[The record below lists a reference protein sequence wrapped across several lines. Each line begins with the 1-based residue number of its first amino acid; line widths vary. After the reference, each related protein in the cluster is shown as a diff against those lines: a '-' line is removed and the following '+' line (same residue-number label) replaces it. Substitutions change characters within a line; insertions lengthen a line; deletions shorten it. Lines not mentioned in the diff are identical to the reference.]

1 MDSSALRKLLKL
13 QEADMRA
20 KDMET
25 RLETLPK
32 EMNNLIAQKDK
43 IAAGTA
49 AAVTTVKKIKLRI
62 QQDEDLIAELESAS
76 EKLRQQSAMVKK
88 NNEYQAM
95 LNAIELNKKKISEAE
110 ERILAAA
117 DELAEAK
124 KSGAKI
130 KFANDAEIKNLRV
143 EFEELFN
150 FSKVVK
156 EEIAKLK
163 AERPDLIRDIPP
175 VLLSAYES
183 LRTNKEGAPPLVTA
197 DNEICGHCR
206 LRITAQTAVAIK
218 RGEIAHCDNCQFLL
232 YDPESLLS

>member
-1 MDSSALRKLLKL
+1 MDSNAIRKLLKL
-13 QEADMRA
+13 QEADMRL
-20 KDMET
+20 KDMEL

-32 EMNNLIAQKDK
+32 EMNNIIAKRDK
-43 IAAGTA
+43 IAADTA
-49 AAVTTVKKIKLRI
+49 AAVTAVKKIKLKI

-95 LNAIELNKKKISEAE
+95 LNAIELNKQKIGEAE

-124 KSGAKI
+124 RSGAKI
-130 KFANDAEIKNLRV
+130 KFANDAEIKNLKT
-143 EFEELFN
+143 EFDELFS

-163 AERPDLIRDIPP
+163 EARPGLLRDIPP
-175 VLLSAYES
+175 ALLSPYES
-183 LRTNKEGAPPLVTA
+183 LKNNKEGAAPLITA

-206 LRITAQTAVAIK
+206 LKITAQTAVAIK
-218 RGEIAHCDNCQFLL
+218 RGEIAHCDNCQYML
-232 YDPESLLS
+232 YDPESLL

>member
-13 QEADMRA
+13 QEADMKL

-32 EMNNLIAQKDK
+32 EMNNLIAQRDK

-49 AAVTTVKKIKLRI
+49 AAVTAVKKIKLRI
-62 QQDEDLIAELESAS
+62 QQDEDLITELESAS

-95 LNAIELNKKKISEAE
+95 LNAIELNKQKISEAE

-124 KSGAKI
+124 RAGSKI
-130 KFANDAEIKNLRV
+130 KLANDAEIKNLRV

-150 FSKVVK
+150 FSKVLK
-156 EEIAKLK
+156 EEIAKHK
-163 AERPDLIRDIPP
+163 AARPELVRDIPP
-175 VLLSAYES
+175 VLLSAYDS
-183 LRTNKEGAPPLVTA
+183 LRNNRDGAPPLVPA

-206 LRITAQTAVAIK
+206 LRITPQTAVAIK

>member
-1 MDSSALRKLLKL
+1 MDSNAIRKLLKL
-13 QEADMRA
+13 QEADMRL
-20 KDMET
+20 KDMEL

-32 EMNNLIAQKDK
+32 EMNNIIAKRDK

-49 AAVTTVKKIKLRI
+49 AAVTAVKKIKLRI

-95 LNAIELNKKKISEAE
+95 LNAIELNKQKIGEAE

-124 KSGAKI
+124 RSGAKI
-130 KFANDAEIKNLRV
+130 KFANDAEIKTLKT
-143 EFEELFN
+143 EFDELFS

-156 EEIAKLK
+156 EEIAKLR
-163 AERPDLIRDIPP
+163 AARPQLARDIPP
-175 VLLSAYES
+175 ALLSPYES
-183 LRTNKEGAPPLVTA
+183 LKNNKEGAAPLVSA
-197 DNEICGHCR
+197 ENEICGHCR
-206 LRITAQTAVAIK
+206 LKITAQTAVAIK
-218 RGEIAHCDNCQFLL
+218 RGEIAHCDNCQYML
-232 YDPESLLS
+232 YDPEALLN